1 LSTTAGKKTAQ
12 WRADQVHAQPPDSH
26 LQKFLE
32 DLWSAV
38 RAETEGRLDVTVH
51 PYSMDVPGAGPNVVK
66 KVVAGE
72 IEFHVLMGGVLGQV
86 VPAMEIQGLPFAYTS
101 SEQVAR
107 IMDGALGEYLRS
119 EMAAKGLYAFPGGLM
134 ENGFRQMV
142 SVGKPVVNAG
152 DLEGYR
158 MRVPAGRVFSDLFDS
173 LGAIPVTVN
182 IDRLYASLRD
192 GEVDGQENPLVV
204 TEENKLYEVS
214 TRVSVTNHM
223 WSGFNLY
230 GNLAFWNALPRD
242 VQEIVERNVRKFV
255 LKQRDNVRR
264 LNKALETRL
273 VERGM
278 TFNTA
283 DIASFRRR
291 LGDGFYARWKAE
303 LGQTAWTLLE
313 NEIGP
318 LA

>member
-1 LSTTAGKKTAQ
+1 LSTTAGKKSAQ

-51 PYSMDVPGAGPNVVK
+51 PYSMNVAGAGPNVVK
-66 KVVAGE
+66 KVVSGE

-107 IMDGALGEYLRS
+107 VMDGALGEYLRS

-142 SVGKPVVNAG
+142 SVAKPVLNAD

-214 TRVSVTNHM
+214 TCVSVTNHM

-242 VQEIVERNVRKFV
+242 VQEIVQRNVRKFV
-255 LKQRDNVRR
+255 LEQRDNVRR

-291 LGDGFYARWKAE
+291 LGDGFYTRWKAE
-303 LGQTAWTLLE
+303 LGQTAWALLE

>member
-1 LSTTAGKKTAQ
+1 LSVETQKK
-12 WRADQVHAQPPDSH
+12 RARWSASQVHAQPPESH

-32 DLWSAV
+32 DLWGAV
-38 RAETEGRLDVTVH
+38 RAETDGRLDVTVH
-51 PYSMDVPGAGPNVVK
+51 PYSMAVAGAGPNVVK

-101 SEQVAR
+101 SEQVAHV
-107 IMDGALGEYLRS
+107 MDGALGEYLRH
-119 EMAAKGLYAFPGGLM
+119 EMAAKGLHAFPCGLM

-142 SVGKPVVNAG
+142 SVHKPVLGAE
-152 DLEGYR
+152 DLAGYR
-158 MRVPAGRVFSDLFDS
+158 MRVPAGRVFADLFDS
-173 LGAIPVTVN
+173 LGAVPVTVN
-182 IDRLYASLRD
+182 IDRLYASLRE

-214 TRVSVTNHM
+214 TYVSVTNHM

-230 GNLAFWNALPRD
+230 GNLAFWNALPAD
-242 VQEIVERNVRKFV
+242 VQEIVQRNVRKFV
-255 LKQRDNVRR
+255 LQQRENVRR

-273 VERGM
+273 VDRGM
-278 TFNTA
+278 KFHTA
-283 DIASFRRR
+283 DAQSFRRR
-291 LGDGFYARWKAE
+291 LGAGFYARWKTE
-303 LGQTAWTLLE
+303 LGATAWSLLE
-313 NEIGP
+313 KEIGR

>member
-1 LSTTAGKKTAQ
+1 MSTTAGKKTAQ